1 MILTTFSV
9 VHTEKKGVFVPKKVS
24 SQDRVIRFS
33 IGLPQYVLDA
43 LDEVVDEYNAMAEK
57 AGDPVVSRSQFI
69 GKSLVEAY
77 GDPSIVEYMKAQL
90 GVLQIKLDLDGKGKK
105 GKK

>member
-1 MILTTFSV
+1 MFLTIFSV
-9 VHTEKKGVFVPKKVS
+9 VHTEKMECVLPKKVS

-33 IGLPQYVLDA
+33 IGLPQRILDA

-69 GKSLVEAY
+69 AKSLVEAY
-77 GDPSIVEYMKAQL
+77 GEPALVEYMKAQL
-90 GVLQIKLDLDGKGKK
+90 GLLQIKLDLEGKK
-105 GKK
+105 G